1 VRTPW
6 RNPPSRTWDSSW
18 RARRRG
24 SPRAGRSRCSRA
36 PRRSPGTLPRHS
48 ARRRTSSA
56 AGPATTTFAFT
67 LAPAAVE
74 PALYDSAPKSFESF
88 EQEWAQNESFL
99 FELASIAAADYDPGA
114 GTKLVEDYEGFWS
127 SNEAFLFAFAPADL
141 AAAPLEPFESGWRSN
156 GTFLFAFAPANLSAA
171 QYGSPAQPVEG
182 FEASWPTVRMTTL

>member
-1 VRTPW
+1 MAEPTFQ
-6 RNPPSRTWDSSW
+6 NL
-18 RARRRG
+18 G
-24 SPRAGRSRCSRA
+24 FELAGAA
-36 PRRSPGTLPRHS
+36 PGL
-48 ARRRTSSA
+48 A
-56 AGPATTTFAFT
+56 AGWTLALLASAEEIAGYAPAPQRPQEDFERGWAGNDDFAFT

-74 PALYDSAPKSFESF
+74 PALFDSPPKSFESF
-88 EQEWAQNESFL
+88 EQEWAGNESFL